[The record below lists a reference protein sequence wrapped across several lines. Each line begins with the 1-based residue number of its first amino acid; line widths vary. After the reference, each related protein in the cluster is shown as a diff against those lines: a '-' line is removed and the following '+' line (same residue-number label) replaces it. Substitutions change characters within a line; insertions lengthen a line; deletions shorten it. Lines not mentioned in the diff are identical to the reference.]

1 MPAFACGR
9 LRGENACPHLL
20 ADGCG
25 VKMHACIYLPT
36 AAGRKCMPAFAC
48 RQLRGQ
54 NAHTHSGF
62 IGSEH

>member
-1 MPAFACGR
+1 MPAFACRR

-54 NAHTHSGF
+54 NAHAHSGF